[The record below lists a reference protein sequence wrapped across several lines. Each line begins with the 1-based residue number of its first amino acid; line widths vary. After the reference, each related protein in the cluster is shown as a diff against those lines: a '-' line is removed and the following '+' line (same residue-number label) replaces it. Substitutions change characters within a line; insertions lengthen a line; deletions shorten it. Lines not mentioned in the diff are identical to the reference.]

1 MLTKNNKVTIII
13 LNIKIVEKGEADK
26 LKYIKRSAEN
36 VIKRQEKLFK
46 TILVTGARQVG
57 KTTMLKNLK
66 SNINYITLDDM
77 ILNGLAKE
85 DPKLFLK
92 SNKKPLII
100 DEIQYAP
107 DLLRYIKME
116 IDGSEEK
123 AMFYLTGSQQF
134 HLMKNVSES
143 LAGRIG
149 ILNLLGLSLRE
160 IKEIGF
166 QDPFIPTEEYL
177 IKREKK
183 HIDISYSEIWNIIH
197 KGTMPALYQ
206 EENDFEMFY
215 SMYVNTYIERDVRN
229 LTQVGD
235 TLAFLKFMTAL
246 ASRIGGLLNLNA
258 VANEVGISVPTAQR
272 WLSILVSSNIV
283 YLLEPYYNNIM
294 KRAVKTPKVYF
305 LDTGLVSY
313 LTKWKNK
320 DVLESGN
327 MSGNF
332 FENFVIVEII
342 KSYYNNGELRPPLY
356 FYRDKDKKEIDLI
369 IEQNGKLYPVE
380 IKKSANP
387 NKDMISNFKVLEKV
401 GEVGAGGIICM
412 YDKIVNLDEKN
423 RVIPYSYL

>member
-1 MLTKNNKVTIII
+1 MTKDKKTTIII
-13 LNIKIVEKGEADK
+13 LNIKIVEKEASN

-36 VIKRQEKLFK
+36 VIKKQEKIFK
-46 TILVTGARQVG
+46 AILVTGARQVG

-66 SNINYITLDDM
+66 SSINYITLDDM
-77 ILNGLAKE
+77 ILNQSAKE
-85 DPKLFLK
+85 DPNLFLK

-107 DLLRYIKME
+107 GLLRYIKIE
-116 IDGSEEK
+116 IDEIEEK

-134 HLMKNVSES
+134 HLMKDVSES

-160 IKEIGF
+160 IKEVDF
-166 QDPFIPTEEYL
+166 HEPFIPTEKYL
-177 IKREKK
+177 REREKYNK
-183 HIDISYSEIWNIIH
+183 EISYSEIWDIIH

-235 TLAFLKFMTAL
+235 TLTFLKFMTAL
-246 ASRIGGLLNLNA
+246 ASRIGGLLNLNT

-294 KRAVKTPKVYF
+294 KRAVKTPKIYF
-305 LDTGLVSY
+305 FDTGLVSY
-313 LTKWKNK
+313 LTRWKDK

-327 MSGNF
+327 MAGNF

-356 FYRDKDKKEIDLI
+356 FYRDKEKKEIDLI
-369 IEQNGKLYPVE
+369 IEQNGKLHPIE

-401 GEVGAGGIICM
+401 GEVGTGGIICM
-412 YDKIVNLDEKN
+412 YDKMINLDEKN
-423 RVIPYSYL
+423 RVIPYRYL

>member
-1 MLTKNNKVTIII
+1 M
-13 LNIKIVEKGEADK
+13 
-26 LKYIKRSAEN
+26 KYIKRSAEN
-36 VIKRQEKLFK
+36 VIKKQEKIFK
-46 TILVTGARQVG
+46 AILVTGARQVG

-77 ILNGLAKE
+77 ILNQSAKE
-85 DPKLFLK
+85 DPNLFLK

-107 DLLRYIKME
+107 GLLRYIKIE
-116 IDGSEEK
+116 IDEIEEK

-134 HLMKNVSES
+134 HLMKDVSES

-160 IKEIGF
+160 IKEVDF
-166 QDPFIPTEEYL
+166 HEPFIPTEEYL
-177 IKREKK
+177 REREKYNK
-183 HIDISYSEIWNIIH
+183 EISYSEIWDIIH

-235 TLAFLKFMTAL
+235 TLTFLKFMTAL
-246 ASRIGGLLNLNA
+246 ASRIGGLLNLNT

-294 KRAVKTPKVYF
+294 KRAIKTPKIYF
-305 LDTGLVSY
+305 FDTGLVSY
-313 LTKWKNK
+313 LTRWKDK

-327 MSGNF
+327 MAGNF

-356 FYRDKDKKEIDLI
+356 FYRDKEKKEIDLI
-369 IEQNGKLYPVE
+369 IEQNGKLHPIE

-412 YDKIVNLDEKN
+412 YDKMINLDEKN
-423 RVIPYSYL
+423 RVIPYRYL